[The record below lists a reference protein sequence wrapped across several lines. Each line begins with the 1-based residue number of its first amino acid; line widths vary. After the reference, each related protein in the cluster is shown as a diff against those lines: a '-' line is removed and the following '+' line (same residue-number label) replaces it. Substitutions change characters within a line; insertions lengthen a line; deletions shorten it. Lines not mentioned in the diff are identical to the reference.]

1 MSQWVKDNDV
11 LNKVLFVPPI
21 PRYGRLDFPD
31 VLVWLGERGE
41 RFPCLVLFPVNRKVR
56 NVIIYFHGNGCDL
69 SGISCLM
76 RTMMIRLH
84 VGIVAPEYPG
94 YGISEG
100 VACESSAKKCGR
112 LTLEFVVNDLRVPLE
127 RIVIFGTSIG
137 TGICSWLAKKVLE
150 KEKRIGSLILQSP
163 FTSIK
168 AVLKG
173 ISIFESQVANFFA
186 QVGSTFVADR
196 FTNLQCLRHVTF
208 PLLVLHGAE
217 DDLIPVTHGKTIYEA
232 SKANLKKIVIFPN
245 VGHNDF
251 EWLLV
256 IKKVQEFLER
266 VARYYGHGRKIK
278 VEIDTKAVRAR
289 RRSPSGNVEQ
299 KARERARSGPKV
311 TNLVSYTVG
320 TIFGGA
326 IGMAQA
332 LIPESKEP
340 TMDCL
345 SGPSEPRVREDIK
358 HPPLE
363 NKTWRCPV
371 CTFINERSL
380 KECKMC
386 FNGPLE
392 DTKRL
397 AINPEP
403 VSANC
408 IGLEVQKR
416 RKSGA
421 RSKRSYVEEYTPST
435 ESWSPI
441 ASDTPRRGSKASTV
455 YL

>member
-11 LNKVLFVPPI
+11 LNKVLFVPPV
-21 PRYGRLDFPD
+21 PRYGRLDFPN
-31 VLVWLGERGE
+31 VLVWLGEKGE
-41 RFPCLVLFPVNRKVR
+41 RFPCMMLFPVNRKVR

-69 SGISCLM
+69 SGIACLM

-84 VGIVAPEYPG
+84 VGIIAPEYPG

-112 LTLEFVVNDLRVPLE
+112 LTLEFVVNDLRVPLK

-137 TGICSWLAKKVLE
+137 TGICSWLAKKVVDKDKHL
-150 KEKRIGSLILQSP
+150 GSLILQSP

-168 AVLKG
+168 SVLKG

-196 FTNLQCLRHVTF
+196 FTNLQCLKDVTF
-208 PLLVLHGAE
+208 PLLVLHGAD

-256 IKKVQEFLER
+256 IKKVQEFLDR
-266 VARYYGHGRKIK
+266 LARYYGHGRKIR
-278 VEIDTKAVRAR
+278 VEIDTKAVRAK

-299 KARERARSGPKV
+299 KARDRARSGPKV

-320 TIFGGA
+320 TLFGGA

-332 LIPESKEP
+332 LIPETKEP

-345 SGPSEPRVREDIK
+345 SSLSEPRVRKDIEP
-358 HPPLE
+358 HQIG

-371 CTFINERSL
+371 CTYINERSL
-380 KECKMC
+380 NHCEVC
-386 FNGPLE
+386 FSGPQG
-392 DTKRL
+392 DKKRL
-397 AINPEP
+397 AKKAGAVSEKPIGPE
-403 VSANC
+403 VYN
-408 IGLEVQKR
+408 R
-416 RKSGA
+416 RKSG
-421 RSKRSYVEEYTPST
+421 SKRSFIEEYVPSVET
-435 ESWSPI
+435 WSLDD
-441 ASDTPRRGSKASTV
+441 SDTPRRSSRASTV